1 MGWQK
6 NMVESI
12 RSVRKIGEGILADQ
26 NRKEKGNK
34 NREEFLG
41 C

>member
-1 MGWQK
+1 
-6 NMVESI
+6 MVEI
-12 RSVRKIGEGILADQ
+12 MRWVRKIGEGILPGK
-26 NRKEKGNK
+26 NRKENK